1 MDQHISPSKW
11 TPLKWIA
18 ERRARLSYTL
28 NHADEVAV
36 VLNERATSANNAAR
50 AKNEQVAA
58 LRLALAALDS
68 ELVVCRP
75 SIRPSRIQPIN
86 SWRGKYGARGSFR
99 NSIVDFLQHASPN
112 WVPTDVIIVH
122 VIDHFGLIFE
132 TTAVR
137 TAWYYS
143 FKSAIRKLDREGI
156 IERDQAPYGSGQRSK
171 WRMVIRKEMSLAD
184 LRAIAS

>member
-1 MDQHISPSKW
+1 M
-11 TPLKWIA
+11 
-18 ERRARLSYTL
+18 
-28 NHADEVAV
+28 
-36 VLNERATSANNAAR
+36 
-50 AKNEQVAA
+50 
-58 LRLALAALDS
+58 
-68 ELVVCRP
+68 
-75 SIRPSRIQPIN
+75 
-86 SWRGKYGARGSFR
+86 
-99 NSIVDFLQHASPN
+99 
-112 WVPTDVIIVH
+112 IIVH